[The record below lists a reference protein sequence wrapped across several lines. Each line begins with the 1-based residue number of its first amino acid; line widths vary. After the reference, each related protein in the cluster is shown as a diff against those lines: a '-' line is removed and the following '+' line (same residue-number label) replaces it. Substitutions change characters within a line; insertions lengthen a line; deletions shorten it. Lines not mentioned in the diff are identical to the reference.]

1 MKSGEEEEEVVWM
14 DFKVEMIVKGG
25 KNGDPISHWRPGS
38 FFISISL
45 GHNIFIVSSSVTFSV
60 AFISSISAQLKNASS
75 SCCVYHRESKSVKFG
90 CCVLGLS
97 YGLWLL
103 CCGPLIWAIYDRESV
118 C

>member
-1 MKSGEEEEEVVWM
+1 VKFNRWREREPDSLMKSGEEEEKEVWM

-60 AFISSISAQLKNASS
+60 AFIFSISAQLKNASS
-75 SCCVYHRESKSVKFG
+75 SCCAVLYITGSRSVKFG
-90 CCVLGLS
+90 CCVLGL
-97 YGLWLL
+97 
-103 CCGPLIWAIYDRESV
+103 
-118 C
+118 

>member
-1 MKSGEEEEEVVWM
+1 MKSGKEEEEEVWM

-38 FFISISL
+38 FFISTSL

-75 SCCVYHRESKSVKFG
+75 SCFAVLCCAVYIIHRE
-90 CCVLGLS
+90 
-97 YGLWLL
+97 
-103 CCGPLIWAIYDRESV
+103 AV